1 MVDMRSAEVS
11 REGSKLVGRAGHVG
25 ELASADQID
34 AYVGRRLRA
43 RRTELGVSQGRL
55 GRQLGLTFSQVQKY
69 EKGSNRIGAGR
80 LYQLASILGVPV
92 HYFFDGLEGRALE
105 IQSRTDVPGIDEAAR
120 IQDLLARISDPNAR
134 KALLSLAS
142 SLTTS

>member
-1 MVDMRSAEVS
+1 MVEMGFSEMSPARPMPN
-11 REGSKLVGRAGHVG
+11 GGAGHAG
-25 ELASADQID
+25 ELGAADQID

-55 GRQLGLTFSQVQKY
+55 ARQLGLTFSQVQKY

-80 LYQLASILGVPV
+80 LYHLAAILDVPV
-92 HYFFDGLEGRALE
+92 HYFFDGLEGRAPE
-105 IQSRTDVPGIDEAAR
+105 VERRADVPAAEEAAR
-120 IQDLLARISDPNAR
+120 IQDLFSRIADPNAR

-142 SLTTS
+142 TMAS

>member
-1 MVDMRSAEVS
+1 MVEMRFAEIS
-11 REGSKLVGRAGHVG
+11 RERPRPVGRVGHPE
-25 ELASADQID
+25 ELASAGQID

-80 LYQLASILGVPV
+80 LYQLASILDVPV
-92 HYFFDGLEGRALE
+92 HYFFDGLDGRALE
-105 IQSRTDVPGIDEAAR
+105 IQSRMDVPGAEEAAR
-120 IQDLLARISDPNAR
+120 IQDLFARISDPNAR

-142 SLTTS
+142 SMVSG